1 METKSEDL
9 ILKAQII
16 NQIIDTNIFVSAL
29 VKSKAKRF
37 LEELILEGS
46 ELKKDMGFKKIM
58 LTATPDVSKLSEIDK
73 LF

>member
-1 METKSEDL
+1 MENKSEDL

-37 LEELILEGS
+37 FEELILEGS
-46 ELKKDMGFKKIM
+46 ELKKDPGFKKNNVDSDPGCFK
-58 LTATPDVSKLSEIDK
+58 A
-73 LF
+73 F